1 MRLTIINRVY
11 DELAKVDL
19 SVGTNVP
26 QLLQVIFQEIN
37 RQEAEN
43 DSRTKT

>member
-11 DELAKVDL
+11 DELAKVEL
-19 SVGTNVP
+19 PEGTNVS